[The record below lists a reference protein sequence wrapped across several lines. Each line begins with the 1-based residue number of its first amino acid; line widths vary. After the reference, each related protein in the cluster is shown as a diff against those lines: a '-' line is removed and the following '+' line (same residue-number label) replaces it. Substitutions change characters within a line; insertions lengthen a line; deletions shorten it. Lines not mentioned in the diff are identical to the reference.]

1 MSWDGRSVQIKIII
15 HLTFIKKLTFPDP
28 VKKHQVP
35 EFFGYLGN
43 HRTFPYTIDDGRLL
57 WVIDSQGSREKTL
70 SPQGSR
76 SWWPSQAIGWVPP
89 SNSENLLSQKGTLLG
104 YGSQAH
110 FFCARPSKC
119 CQILHL
125 HTFLTK
131 THKVPKKIAGR
142 KSILVCNPQMKKS
155 KFPEKKYWC
164 NWI

>member
-1 MSWDGRSVQIKIII
+1 MSWDGGSVQIKIII
-15 HLTFIKKLTFPDP
+15 HLIFIKKLIFADL
-28 VKKHQVP
+28 VKKHQAP

-43 HRTFPYTIDDGRLL
+43 YRTSPYTIDDGRLL

-89 SNSENLLSQKGTLLG
+89 GNSENLLFQKGTLLG

-119 CQILHL
+119 CQILYL
-125 HTFLTK
+125 HTFLTGTCK
-131 THKVPKKIAGR
+131 GPEKIAGCR
-142 KSILVCNPQMKKS
+142 SILMCNPQIQKS
-155 KFPEKKYWC
+155 KFLEKRH
-164 NWI
+164 